1 MERRGATLIQVRKAA
16 FAVVVCLSAIGL
28 WIGAQAAPA
37 PAAAPIR
44 LGIYVDSTSVIT
56 TLQEKAPLKAYLSK
70 ALGREVQLVVLPTV
84 SARVEGLGNGSV
96 DFALL
101 GGLAYIKA
109 HAKYGAV
116 PLVQRSSDLEF
127 HTVFICRTESSIHNL
142 ADLKGKKFSFG
153 DPESTA
159 GHLMPEVEMRQAGVY
174 ADRDLQ
180 ARFSANH
187 PATAHAVES
196 GEVEAGALDESVYES
211 LVASGKIDDR
221 KVRVFY
227 TSKPYVDYVWVARK
241 DLDSATQEN
250 FAKALLNLHAGTDDE
265 VLQALHAKAYVRAS
279 NDSYNVLRLSAQILK
294 ML

>member
-1 MERRGATLIQVRKAA
+1 MIQTRKIAIAA
-16 FAVVVCLSAIGL
+16 VVCLSVFGL
-28 WIGAQAAPA
+28 WMNVQAAPA
-37 PAAAPIR
+37 PLR
-44 LGIYVDSTSVIT
+44 LGIYVDSTSALA

-84 SARVEGLGNGSV
+84 GARVEALGNGSV

-116 PLVQRSSDLEF
+116 PLVQRTSDLEF
-127 HTVFICRTESSIHNL
+127 HTVFICRTESSIHSL

-159 GHLMPEVEMRQAGVY
+159 GHRMPEGEMRQAGVHSE
-174 ADRDLQ
+174 RDLQ

-196 GEVEAGALDESVYES
+196 GEVEAGALEESVYES
-211 LVASGKIDDR
+211 LVASGKLDDR

-227 TSKPYVDYVWVARK
+227 TTKPYVDYVWAARK
-241 DLDSATQEN
+241 DLDRATQES
-250 FAKALLNLHAGTDDE
+250 FAQALLSLHGGANDD
-265 VLQALHAKAYVRAS
+265 VLQALRAKAYVRAS
-279 NDSYNVLRLSAQILK
+279 NDSYTVLRLSAQILK

>member
-1 MERRGATLIQVRKAA
+1 MHKIAIV
-16 FAVVVCLSAIGL
+16 VVVCLFASGL
-28 WIGAQAAPA
+28 WVSLQAAPPAAPA
-37 PAAAPIR
+37 PLR
-44 LGIYVDSTSVIT
+44 LGIYVDSTSVIAT
-56 TLQEKAPLKAYLSK
+56 MQEKTPLKAYLSK

-116 PLVQRSSDLEF
+116 PLVQRTSDLEF
-127 HTVFICRTESSIHNL
+127 HTVFICRTESSIHSL

-159 GHLMPEVEMRQAGVY
+159 GHLIPEVEMRQAGVY
-174 ADRDLQ
+174 SDRDLQ

-211 LVASGKIDDR
+211 LVSSGKLDDR

-227 TSKPYVDYVWVARK
+227 TTKPYVDYLWAARK
-241 DLDSATQEN
+241 DLDSATQES
-250 FAKALLNLHAGTDDE
+250 FAQAFLNLHQGANDE

-279 NDSYNVLRLSAQILK
+279 NDSYNLLRLSAQILK